1 MDLTLARC
9 SCLDFE
15 LAGDWCHWHRAGRSG
30 FGHPL
35 VRSNGLLRSICG
47 CYMQWSL
54 CRLWVHCY
62 WPASVLLDE
71 IEVANSFEAILSWG
85 VVVTMPLK
93 FGVLLSLTLHSL
105 KVGQMDWIIG
115 TGLQLHLRP
124 GLTPAICLASSLS
137 TSLCLVGQPVSWA
150 LLGPAWHAACAAS
163 AAKPSWMTQQC
174 SRKLHQLLWDHLPE
188 ARSNSRS
195 MSSLHR
201 NLFLVRVSAVFF
213 V

>member
-71 IEVANSFEAILSWG
+71 IEVANSFEAILSRRCVEIWCTALSYTALFESRANG
-85 VVVTMPLK
+85 LNHWHWPTAAFEAWTDACNLLGVIFVYFVVFGWAACVLGIVGASLACCVCCQCCKAKLDDPTVQQQAPPVVV
-93 FGVLLSLTLHSL
+93 GS
-105 KVGQMDWIIG
+105 
-115 TGLQLHLRP
+115 
-124 GLTPAICLASSLS
+124 
-137 TSLCLVGQPVSWA
+137 
-150 LLGPAWHAACAAS
+150 PAW
-163 AAKPSWMTQQC
+163 
-174 SRKLHQLLWDHLPE
+174 
-188 ARSNSRS
+188 
-195 MSSLHR
+195 SS
-201 NLFLVRVSAVFF
+201 VEQ
-213 V
+213 